1 MFQLVF
7 SKNCFVCKT
16 KRIQLNGIENKNTLH
31 IFQIAEMHEK
41 LEQKQRDILKKENE
55 LEKFTR
61 DLAKREKKSYKV
73 SVKKLQINRP
83 KSV

>member
-1 MFQLVF
+1 
-7 SKNCFVCKT
+7 
-16 KRIQLNGIENKNTLH
+16 
-31 IFQIAEMHEK
+31 MHEK